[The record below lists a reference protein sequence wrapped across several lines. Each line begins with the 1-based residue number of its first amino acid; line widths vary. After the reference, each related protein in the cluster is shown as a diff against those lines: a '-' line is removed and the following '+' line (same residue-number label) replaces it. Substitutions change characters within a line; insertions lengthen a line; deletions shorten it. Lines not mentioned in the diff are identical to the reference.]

1 MAQYPKISHRFSK
14 GAGRPGIWSRIKMFL
29 ITVGAVFIVISFFW
43 GEFGFVR
50 MWFLAKKIDRL
61 KSDIRVLKVERNDI
75 LWETDKMKNDPVYF
89 QQYAVEV
96 YGYARPDQQ
105 IIQFVPGDST
115 TTKQAGSVRN
125 LQAHSRK

>member
-1 MAQYPKISHRFSK
+1 
-14 GAGRPGIWSRIKMFL
+14 MFL
-29 ITVGAVFIVISFFW
+29 VTVGVVFIVISFFW
-43 GEFGFVR
+43 GEFGLVR

-75 LWETDKMKNDPVYF
+75 LWETDKMKNDPDYF
-89 QQYAVEV
+89 QQYAVEI

-105 IIQFVPGDST
+105 IIQFVPADSST
-115 TTKQAGSVRN
+115 IKQAGSLRN